1 MLASL
6 TAALTA
12 CGNSPQRDYAVA
24 GSLPRY
30 AKVDSVSLA
39 IFHNDYRRWIDAGKA
54 AVDHGHFSFEGQIDT
69 ARLALLIVDGEQL
82 HFYLEPGTTTID
94 INPDNIIVT
103 GGRANHRFMA
113 EIVKRQRLRREIERN
128 RSDYLR
134 HCADSTLTPD
144 LEQEFVRRDSLLR
157 SQSAN

>member
-1 MLASL
+1 MASL

-24 GSLPRY
+24 GSLPPFAR
-30 AKVDSVSLA
+30 VDSVSLA
-39 IFHNDYRRWIDAGKA
+39 IFHDDYHRWIDAGKSP
-54 AVDHGHFSFEGQIDT
+54 VERGHFSFEGQIDT

-128 RSDYLR
+128 RRDYLR

-144 LEQEFVRRDSLLR
+144 LEREFVRRDSLLR